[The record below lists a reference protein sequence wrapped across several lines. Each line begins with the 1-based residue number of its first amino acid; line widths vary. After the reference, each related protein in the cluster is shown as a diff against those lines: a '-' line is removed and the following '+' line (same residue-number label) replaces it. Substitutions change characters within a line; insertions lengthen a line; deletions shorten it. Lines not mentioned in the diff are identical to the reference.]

1 MHAEEASA
9 GSRCGLFFA
18 KKFIFYA
25 KKQNLLPR
33 PIVMTGYTPLQKQMK
48 KTTYTMTSLALLI
61 GLIASVTLTTACQ
74 QDTNPSANSSETDS
88 IVPYPVYRPLRGK
101 AGKELAPYYYRQ
113 GKALHTNYYLLSAS
127 DYYQLAEQYAGDNP
141 ALLFR
146 IHIEQAKI
154 SRFKMQR
161 QEEDRYLNL
170 AFDIAQTQHN
180 DSLLSEAYY
189 QKALAEIERHN
200 FTSGKEYLQ
209 QALAHEHNPAMTA
222 VYEQEISRL
231 HLLCRE
237 ADSALIYIRR
247 SMLHPTP
254 PEKLPQLQLLKG
266 QIFLLAGVKDSARQL
281 LTQSIDRLP
290 LSKQAEAYQGL
301 AHLEEL
307 NQRPAQALAYLKQY
321 ASLKDSLAADRKEE
335 ILEKIH
341 GLQEYKLQRERA
353 EKAEAEKTRNE
364 VMLYRIVLLALLL
377 LAVLYYI
384 FYKTKQHKKQL
395 ILQLQAEKL
404 QKMEVEIALVREQEK
419 RKQQEIEG
427 LNRTVCYYKQLNAI
441 TLPMLMSKRNSQ
453 GALHLNQEE
462 CDIIVQNTNAC
473 FDRFTERLKASY
485 PQLTED
491 ERLFC
496 CLVKMELPLA
506 LLAEIYHIAKG
517 SISRKKMR
525 LKEKMQITDVS
536 FDEFIA
542 AF

>member
-1 MHAEEASA
+1 MSD
-9 GSRCGLFFA
+9 
-18 KKFIFYA
+18 
-25 KKQNLLPR
+25 
-33 PIVMTGYTPLQKQMK
+33 YTPLQKQMK
-48 KTTYTMTSLALLI
+48 KTTYTLTSPTLLTA
-61 GLIASVTLTTACQ
+61 LIASTMFLAACRQSIPPTEDTLKT
-74 QDTNPSANSSETDS
+74 DT
-88 IVPYPVYRPLRGK
+88 ILPYPVYRPLHGK
-101 AGKELAPYYYRQ
+101 KGKDLAPYYYRQ
-113 GKALHTNYYLLSAS
+113 GKALHDNYYLLSAS
-127 DYYQLAEQYAGDNP
+127 DYYLLAEQHAEGNP

-146 IHIEQAKI
+146 IYIEQAQI
-154 SRFKMQR
+154 NRFKIQR
-161 QEEDRYLNL
+161 HEEDLYLDK
-170 AFDIAQTQHN
+170 AFQIAQTQQA
-180 DSLLSEAYY
+180 DSLLTEAYY
-189 QKALAEIERHN
+189 QKALAKIERRD
-200 FTSGKEYLQ
+200 FATAKEYLQ
-209 QALAHEHNPAMTA
+209 KALSYQHNPSMTP

-231 HLLCRE
+231 HQMRRE
-237 ADSALIYIRR
+237 TDSALLYIRR
-247 SMLHPTP
+247 AIAHNTS
-254 PEKLPQLQLLKG
+254 PEALPQLLLQKG
-266 QIFLLAGVKDSARQL
+266 QIFLLAGAEDSARQL

-290 LSKQAEAYQGL
+290 LLKKAEAYRSLSCLEEMNRQPERAL
-301 AHLEEL
+301 AHL
-307 NQRPAQALAYLKQY
+307 KQY
-321 ASLKDSLAADRKEE
+321 VNLRESLATNRKED
-335 ILEKIH
+335 ILDKIH

-364 VMLYRIVLLALLL
+364 VMLYRIVLIALLL
-377 LAVLYYI
+377 LAALYYT
-384 FYKTKQHKKQL
+384 FYKTRQHKKQL

-473 FDRFTERLKASY
+473 FDRFTERLKARY

>member
-1 MHAEEASA
+1 
-9 GSRCGLFFA
+9 
-18 KKFIFYA
+18 
-25 KKQNLLPR
+25 
-33 PIVMTGYTPLQKQMK
+33 MK
-48 KTTYTMTSLALLI
+48 KTTCTLTSTTLI
-61 GLIASVTLTTACQ
+61 AVLIASITFLTACQ
-74 QDTNPSANSSETDS
+74 QNTALSNQYPTTDT
-88 IVPYPVYRPLRGK
+88 ILPYPVYRPLHRK
-101 AGKELAPYYYRQ
+101 KDKDLASYYYRQ
-113 GKALHTNYYLLSAS
+113 GKALHDNYYLLSAS
-127 DYYQLAEQYAGDNP
+127 DYYLLAEQYAEGNP

-146 IHIEQAKI
+146 TYVEQAKI
-154 SRFKMQR
+154 NRFKIQR
-161 QEEDRYLNL
+161 HEEDLYLDK
-170 AFDIAQTQHN
+170 AFQIAQAQQA
-180 DSLLSEAYY
+180 DSLLTEAYY
-189 QKALAEIERHN
+189 QKALTKIERRD
-200 FTSGKEYLQ
+200 FATAKEYLQ
-209 QALAHEHNPAMTA
+209 KALSYKHDPAMTG
-222 VYEQEISRL
+222 VYEQEISHL
-231 HLLCRE
+231 HQMRRE
-237 ADSALIYIRR
+237 TDSALLYIRR
-247 SMLHPTP
+247 SIAHNTS
-254 PEKLPQLQLLKG
+254 PEALPQLLLQKG
-266 QIFLLAGVKDSARQL
+266 QIFLQAGIKDSARQL
-281 LTQSIDRLP
+281 LAQSIDQLP
-290 LSKQAEAYQGL
+290 LPKKAEAYKGLSNLEEMNRQPEQAL
-301 AHLEEL
+301 AHL
-307 NQRPAQALAYLKQY
+307 KQY
-321 ASLKDSLAADRKEE
+321 VSLRESLATDRKED
-335 ILEKIH
+335 ILDKIH

-353 EKAEAEKTRNE
+353 EKAEAKKTRNE

>member
-1 MHAEEASA
+1 M
-9 GSRCGLFFA
+9 
-18 KKFIFYA
+18 
-25 KKQNLLPR
+25 
-33 PIVMTGYTPLQKQMK
+33 PIQVVISNYTPLQKQMK
-48 KTTYTMTSLALLI
+48 KTTCPLTNTTLI
-61 GLIASVTLTTACQ
+61 AVLIASITFLTACQ
-74 QDTNPSANSSETDS
+74 QNTTPSNQYPTTDT
-88 IVPYPVYRPLRGK
+88 ILPYPVYRPLHGK
-101 AGKELAPYYYRQ
+101 KGKDLAPYYYRQ
-113 GKALHTNYYLLSAS
+113 GKALHDNYYLLSAS
-127 DYYQLAEQYAGDNP
+127 DYYLLAEEYAKGNP
-141 ALLFR
+141 TLLFR
-146 IHIEQAKI
+146 IYIEQAKI
-154 SRFKMQR
+154 NRFKIQR
-161 QEEDRYLNL
+161 HEEDLYLDK
-170 AFDIAQTQHN
+170 AFQIAQAQQA
-180 DSLLSEAYY
+180 DSLLTEAYY
-189 QKALAEIERHN
+189 QKALAKIERRD
-200 FTSGKEYLQ
+200 FATAKEYLQ
-209 QALAHEHNPAMTA
+209 KALSYKHNPAMTS

-231 HLLCRE
+231 HQMRRE
-237 ADSALIYIRR
+237 TDSALLYIRR
-247 SMLHPTP
+247 SIAHNTS
-254 PEKLPQLQLLKG
+254 PEALPQLLLQKG
-266 QIFLLAGVKDSARQL
+266 QIFLQAGIKDSAQQL
-281 LTQSIDRLP
+281 LAQSIDQLP
-290 LSKQAEAYQGL
+290 LPKKAEAYKGLSNLEEMNRQPEQAL
-301 AHLEEL
+301 AHL
-307 NQRPAQALAYLKQY
+307 KQY
-321 ASLKDSLAADRKEE
+321 VSLRESLATDRKED
-335 ILEKIH
+335 ILDKIH

-473 FDRFTERLKASY
+473 FDRFTERLKANY

-525 LKEKMQITDVS
+525 LKEKMQITDIS